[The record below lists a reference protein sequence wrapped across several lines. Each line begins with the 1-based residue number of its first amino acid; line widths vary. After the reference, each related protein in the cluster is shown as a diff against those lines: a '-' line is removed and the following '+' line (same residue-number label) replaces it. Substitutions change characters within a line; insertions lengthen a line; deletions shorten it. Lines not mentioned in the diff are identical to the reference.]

1 MTKPCRPS
9 ALLAALMLVVA
20 TTAAAQEVDYSRID
34 VSKLPE
40 TQIKTYATKLS
51 KSGMTLDDVL
61 AQAEL
66 RGATPTQ
73 LSQIRSRLSRYM
85 SNSSS
90 RATTRTKTTTSALPT
105 SDPTATAGDLYAT
118 GAQATV
124 VERRYEFTDEDKML
138 FGFDFF
144 NRDGLTFEPGV
155 NSAVSDSYVIG
166 VGDAV
171 DIDIYG
177 AAEQY
182 YELSVASDGTL
193 NIPMVGPVRVGGL
206 TLADARQAIMSRL
219 RAIYSDMGGRT
230 NASIRLAQANPV
242 KVSVMGEAFMP
253 GTYTVSASASLFNVL
268 YLSGGPNSKGS
279 YRDIQLIRGGR
290 IVARLDIYDFLVNGR
305 NDVNVGLADGD
316 IVMIPPYIKRV
327 MMGGAFKREG
337 YFEAKEG
344 ETAADLIRYAGGF
357 TPRAMRDHMGVF
369 RVGRYTTE
377 YLDIHDPG
385 ALVLQSGD
393 SLVVASIDKQRVDNI
408 VTASGALFAPG
419 NYEWTEGMTLRQL
432 LSRAGGIKENAF
444 MSRGVISRY
453 KDDYTLE
460 ALNFNVLDVWNGVTD
475 IALRSGDE
483 VTVASI
489 DEMREF
495 RTVTLGGEVQYPGEY
510 EYRDNLTLGDL
521 LVLANGLTENASTN
535 NVEVVR
541 RLGDDGMFDEEGNA
555 REVRSIVITRDLAL
569 EKDGN
574 SFVLMPFD
582 QVFVRT
588 KSTANVGGSVTL
600 SGAFLNPGNYGLT
613 SNSVRLSDMVFRSGG
628 FTERA
633 DVESARIYRPIRLS
647 QTERD
652 IKLRQSLS
660 HGDTVFYLQ
669 NGAQAY
675 DFVSIRLKDALS
687 QPGSS
692 ADIFL
697 ADGDQVVV
705 PERSQTVRVAG
716 VVQSP
721 TSVVWQKGWDA
732 KDYIDMAGGFG
743 DRARKKKTYVVHANG
758 ESESVRHVL
767 FFRRYPGVR
776 PGSEVVVPMKPERNI
791 TAPAII
797 SMSSTLVSM
806 SAIIVTL
813 LR

>member
-1 MTKPCRPS
+1 MTNPCRPS

-20 TTAAAQEVDYSRID
+20 TATVAQEVDYSRID

-51 KSGMTLDDVL
+51 KSGLTLDDVL
-61 AQAEL
+61 EQAKE
-66 RGATPTQ
+66 RGATTAQ

-90 RATTRTKTTTSALPT
+90 RTTTRTKTTTSALPT
-105 SDPTATAGDLYAT
+105 SDPTATAGDPYAT
-118 GAQATV
+118 GAQAPA
-124 VERRYEFTDEDKML
+124 VERRYEFTDEDKKL

-144 NRDGLTFEPGV
+144 NRDGLTFEPSA
-155 NSAVSDSYVIG
+155 NMAVSDSYIVG
-166 VGDAV
+166 VGDEV

-206 TLADARQAIMSRL
+206 TLSDARQAIMSRL

-230 NASIRLAQANPV
+230 NASIRLALAKPV
-242 KVSVMGEAFMP
+242 KVSVIGEAFMP

-268 YLSGGPNSKGS
+268 YLSGGPSSKGS

-290 IVARLDIYDFLVNGR
+290 IVAHLDIYDFLVNGR

-316 IVMIPPYIKRV
+316 IVMIPPYIKRI
-327 MMGGAFKREG
+327 MTGGAFKREG

-357 TPRAMRDHMGVF
+357 TPHAMRDHMGVF
-369 RVGRYTTE
+369 RVGKYTTE

-385 ALVLQSGD
+385 AVTLQSGD
-393 SLVVASIDKQRVDNI
+393 SLVVAQVDKQRIDNI
-408 VTASGALFAPG
+408 VTANGALFAPG

-432 LSRAGGIKENAF
+432 LGRAGGVKENAF
-444 MSRGVISRY
+444 MTRGVISRY

-475 IALRSGDE
+475 MPLKSGDE

-535 NVEVVR
+535 NVEIVR
-541 RLGDDGMFDEEGNA
+541 RLGDDGAFDAEGNA
-555 REVRSIVITRDLAL
+555 REVRSVVITRDLAL

-574 SFVLMPFD
+574 SFALMPFD

-588 KSTANVGGSVTL
+588 KSTANIGGSVTL

-613 SNSVRLSDMVFRSGG
+613 SNSVRLSDMVFRCGG

-633 DVESARIYRPIRLS
+633 DIESARIYRPLRIS
-647 QTERD
+647 DTERN
-652 IKLRQSLS
+652 IKLRQSS
-660 HGDTVFYLQ
+660 AHGDTVFYLQ
-669 NGAQAY
+669 SGVQAY
-675 DFVSIRLKDALS
+675 DFVSIRIKDALAS
-687 QPGSS
+687 PGST
-692 ADIFL
+692 ADIYL
-697 ADGDQVVV
+697 ADGDQLVV

-716 VVQSP
+716 IVQSP

-743 DRARKKKTYVVHANG
+743 GRAHKRKTYVVHANG
-758 ESESVRHVL
+758 ESESVRHFL
-767 FFRRYPGVR
+767 FFRRYPDVR
-776 PGSEVVVPMKPERNI
+776 PGSEVVVPLKPEREI

>member
-1 MTKPCRPS
+1 MTNPCRLS
-9 ALLAALMLVVA
+9 ALLAALVLVVS
-20 TTAAAQEVDYSRID
+20 TAATGQEVDYSRID

-40 TQIKTYATKLS
+40 SQIKTYATKLS
-51 KSGMTLDDVL
+51 KSGMTLDDVVE
-61 AQAEL
+61 QAKA
-66 RGATPTQ
+66 RGATTAQ

-85 SNSSS
+85 ASGSASN
-90 RATTRTKTTTSALPT
+90 RTTTRAKTTTADQQASELTAADSAVEGQT
-105 SDPTATAGDLYAT
+105 PTA
-118 GAQATV
+118 
-124 VERRYEFTDEDKML
+124 ERRYEFTDEDKKL

-144 NRDGLTFEPGV
+144 NRDGLTFEPST
-155 NSAVSDSYVIG
+155 NMAVSDSYIVG
-166 VGDAV
+166 VGDDV

-206 TLADARQAIMSRL
+206 KLSDARQAIMSRL
-219 RAIYSDMGGRT
+219 RSIYSDMGGRT
-230 NASIRLAQANPV
+230 NASIRLALAKPV
-242 KVSVMGEAFMP
+242 KVSVIGEAFMP

-268 YLSGGPNSKGS
+268 YLSGGPNSNGS

-290 IVARLDIYDFLVNGR
+290 IVAHLDIYDFLVNGR

-327 MMGGAFKREG
+327 MTGGAFKREG

-357 TPRAMRDHMGVF
+357 TPRAMRDHIGVF
-369 RVGRYTTE
+369 RIGKYTTE

-385 ALVLQSGD
+385 ALTLQSGD
-393 SLVVASIDKQRVDNI
+393 SLVVASVDKQRVDNI
-408 VTASGALFAPG
+408 VTANGALFAPG

-432 LSRAGGIKENAF
+432 LGRAGGIKENAF
-444 MSRGVISRY
+444 MTRGVISRY

-475 IALRSGDE
+475 IALKSGDE
-483 VTVASI
+483 VTIASI

-521 LVLANGLTENASTN
+521 LVLANGLTENASTS
-535 NVEVVR
+535 NVEIVR
-541 RLGDDGMFDEEGNA
+541 RLGDDGAFDGEGNA
-555 REVRSIVITRDLAL
+555 REVRSVVITRDLAL

-588 KSTANVGGSVTL
+588 KSTANIGGSVTL

-633 DVESARIYRPIRLS
+633 DVESARIYRPIRIS
-647 QTERD
+647 DTERS
-652 IKLRQSLS
+652 IKLRQSS
-660 HGDTVFYLQ
+660 VHGDTVFYLQ
-669 NGAQAY
+669 NGVQAF
-675 DFVSIRLKDALS
+675 DFVSIRLKDALAS
-687 QPGSS
+687 PGSS

-697 ADGDQVVV
+697 ADGDQLVV

-716 VVQSP
+716 IVQSP

-743 DRARKKKTYVVHANG
+743 GRAHKRKTYVVHANG
-758 ESESVRHVL
+758 ESESVRHFL
-767 FFRRYPGVR
+767 FFRRYPDVR
-776 PGSEVVVPMKPERNI
+776 PGSEVVVPLKPEREI

>member
-1 MTKPCRPS
+1 MTNPCRLS

-20 TTAAAQEVDYSRID
+20 TAAVAQEVDYSRID

-61 AQAEL
+61 EQAKT
-66 RGATPTQ
+66 RGATTTQ

-85 SNSSS
+85 SSGGGSK
-90 RATTRTKTTTSALPT
+90 RTTTRSKTTQEDQQASELTTDDSATEGLT
-105 SDPTATAGDLYAT
+105 PTA
-118 GAQATV
+118 
-124 VERRYEFTDEDKML
+124 ERRYEFTEEDKKL

-144 NRDGLTFEPGV
+144 NRDGLTFEPST
-155 NSAVSDSYVIG
+155 NMSVSDSYIVG
-166 VGDAV
+166 VGDDI

-206 TLADARQAIMSRL
+206 KLSDARQAIMSRL
-219 RAIYSDMGGRT
+219 RSIYSDMGGRT
-230 NASIRLAQANPV
+230 NASIRLALAKPV
-242 KVSVMGEAFMP
+242 KVSVIGEAFMP

-268 YLSGGPNSKGS
+268 YLSGGPNSRGS

-290 IVARLDIYDFLVNGR
+290 IVAHLDIYDFLVNGR

-327 MMGGAFKREG
+327 MTGGAFKREG

-369 RVGRYTTE
+369 RVGKYTTE

-385 ALVLQSGD
+385 SVPLQNGD
-393 SLVVASIDKQRVDNI
+393 SLVVAQVDKQRIDNI
-408 VTASGALFAPG
+408 VTVSGALFAPG

-432 LSRAGGIKENAF
+432 LGRAGGLKENAF
-444 MSRGVISRY
+444 MTRGVISRY

-460 ALNFNVLDVWNGVTD
+460 AVNFNVLDIWNGVTD
-475 IALRSGDE
+475 IALKSGDE
-483 VTVASI
+483 VTIASI

-535 NVEVVR
+535 NVEIVR
-541 RLGDDGMFDEEGNA
+541 RLGDDGAFDTEGNA
-555 REVRSIVITRDLAL
+555 REVRSVVITRDLAL

-574 SFVLMPFD
+574 SFALEPFD

-588 KSTANVGGSVTL
+588 KSTANIGGSVTL

-633 DVESARIYRPIRLS
+633 DVESARIYRPIRIS
-647 QTERD
+647 DTERN
-652 IKLRQSLS
+652 IKLRQSS
-660 HGDTVFYLQ
+660 AHGDTVFYLQ
-669 NGAQAY
+669 NGVQAY
-675 DFVSIRLKDALS
+675 DFVSIRLKDALAS
-687 QPGSS
+687 PGSS

-697 ADGDQVVV
+697 ADGDQLVV

-716 VVQSP
+716 IVQSP

-743 DRARKKKTYVVHANG
+743 GRAHKKKTYVVHANG
-758 ESESVRHVL
+758 ESESVRHFL
-767 FFRRYPGVR
+767 FFRRYPDVR
-776 PGSEVVVPMKPERNI
+776 PGSEVIVPLKPEREI